1 MTIQHTVVFALHH
14 GEDSTEEADFL
25 AEAKRVL
32 PGIPGVQQFRVNR
45 QISPQ
50 SDLRWQFTMLFDD
63 QAAYDAYSAHPDH
76 VSFVENRWRN
86 DVRAFQEYDF
96 VAGD

>member
-14 GEDSTEEADFL
+14 DEGSAEESEFL
-25 AEAKRVL
+25 AEAQRVL
-32 PGIPGVQQFRVNR
+32 PAVPGVQQFRVNK
-45 QISPQ
+45 QVSPQ

-63 QAAYDAYSAHPDH
+63 QAAYDAYNEHPDH
-76 VSFVENRWRN
+76 VAFVQGRWQN
-86 DVRAFQEYDF
+86 EVRAFQEYDF

>member
-14 GEDSTEEADFL
+14 AEDSSEEKTFL
-25 AEAKRVL
+25 TDAQRSLTA
-32 PGIPGVQQFRVNR
+32 IPGVQQFRVNR
-45 QISPQ
+45 QISDE

-63 QAAYDAYSAHPDH
+63 QDAYDAYTAHPDH
-76 VSFVENRWRN
+76 VAFVESRWQHE
-86 DVRAFQEYDF
+86 VRAFQEYDF